1 MDALLLFALVRSPA
15 ITEVCAN
22 PLNETACEFI
32 ELFNPGPEGVS
43 ILGFTITDGDA
54 LDDVLPWNEQ
64 THGAFPHPEV
74 VLESDSIPPGGWAVI
89 LELGYLLDPC
99 YEITPGTVI
108 LTTGDNAILNGLAA
122 SSDPLTLFGPGG
134 TTTADVLST
143 YGTPVE
149 TDTWQDRDDDGLDGI
164 PFDPGDGLSTNRH
177 PTAAPDSEGNWH
189 AVTPSPGGPPD
200 APPDTFAV
208 FVEDVWFTP
217 PDPQPGLAAQVQAAV
232 HCFGTV
238 SPDQGT
244 ITVFLDADGDS
255 LAGSGEP
262 SEEWSA
268 TILTPGTTDTLS
280 MVFTAPGSG
289 WYIASATACDS
300 YMGVPMPSGGGVPPV
315 ITEVMANPPDQSTQE
330 YIEVFYPGPGVFVL
344 EGCRFTDG
352 DALDLVARWSG
363 TALLPANSCGIIL
376 DPDYTGG
383 LPIPGEA
390 RVFTVENTTLGNG
403 LTPSDPIVLYDRDGT
418 MMVNILSTAGTP
430 LLSDD
435 PLQCDDDGL
444 DSIPFDPGPDRS
456 MELINPRGPDAGYN
470 WTSSEPGGSP
480 GWLCEYGSGPDM
492 RADSIIVPDG
502 VEPGVPFALEALFS
516 SVGFSAAQDVGFT
529 VFNDLDAD
537 SVPGAGE
544 VICQG
549 WAESLEPGETHSL
562 EGNTVLPS
570 NGYFLLRAVAQCP
583 GDTAVENN
591 CTNLSVKCGDGA
603 YPVIT
608 EVLCN
613 PSDQSRDEFV
623 ELYHP
628 GPGVFDPAALTISDG
643 DATDAL
649 HGDFVPARS
658 YAVILDPDYFTGSMP
673 YDIPPGTPLILPGN
687 GTIGDGLA
695 GNDPLSLLCGESV
708 VSTYGTP
715 DNPED
720 GVPYNPGT
728 DMSVELLSP
737 DLPDLPGNWF
747 TNPMGPSPGAPP
759 LGFSEGVDYGIARF
773 GLNPPAGEE
782 GTETTMCAAVEALG
796 TETCCFEV
804 VFTLDGAVI
813 GSVFPS
819 PPAPGDS
826 VLAEAVWVTASGQAP
841 ITALILC
848 EADVNSRNDSRRS
861 LWNPPPGLVINEVM
875 YSPEPPWPEW
885 VELYNGTGR
894 AVDLAGVSFG
904 DPSTGTTLPCAVM
917 EPEAYALLCP
927 DPEGFGEAWGT
938 PPCQLLQPAS
948 WPALNNTGDTLTL
961 EGGGETD
968 WVPYSREWGGGPNI
982 SLERRSPAEMGW
994 RPGNWG
1000 SCASGSTPG
1009 RANSIGVQQ
1018 GGPFLCAEPAIFSPD
1033 SDGDNDL
1040 LLMTLRVPEQGFSA
1054 EVRIYDVTGR
1064 VVAEMW
1070 NGPIPGETLSLSWDG
1085 SGMPVGR
1092 YIVFARAGKGSSVL
1106 EGVLVRVLARPL

>member
-1 MDALLLFALVRSPA
+1 METLLLLALARST
-15 ITEVCAN
+15 IISEVCPN

-32 ELFNPGPEGVS
+32 ELFNPGPEGISV
-43 ILGFTITDGDA
+43 LGFTVTDGDA

-64 THGAFPHPEV
+64 THGVFPHPGM
-74 VLESDSIPPGGWAVI
+74 VLESDSIPPGGYAVI
-89 LELGYLLDPC
+89 LELGYLSDPC

-122 SSDPLTLFGPGG
+122 SSDPLTLFGPEG

-164 PFDPGDGLSTNRH
+164 PFDPGNGLSTHRF
-177 PTAAPDSEGNWH
+177 PAGSPDAEGNWLGGQP
-189 AVTPSPGGPPD
+189 TPGSPPD

-208 FVEDVWFTP
+208 FVEELWFAP
-217 PDPQPGLAAQVQAAV
+217 ADPQPGSICQINAAV
-232 HCFGTV
+232 HCYGNT
-238 SPDQGT
+238 SPGQGT
-244 ITVFLDADGDS
+244 ISVFLDADGDS

-262 SEEWSA
+262 SEEWPA

-300 YMGVPMPSGGGVPPV
+300 YLGVPMPSGGGIPPV

-330 YIEVFYPGPGVFVL
+330 FIEVFYPGPGVFVL
-344 EGCRFTDG
+344 DGCHFTDG
-352 DALDLVARWSG
+352 DAVDMVIPRSG
-363 TALLPANSCGIIL
+363 TALLPGGSCGIIL

-456 MELINPRGPDAGYN
+456 MELINPQGPDAAYN

-492 RADSIIVPDG
+492 RADSIIVPEV

-516 SVGFSAAQDVGFT
+516 SVGFSAAQDVTFT

-537 SVPGAGE
+537 SMPGAAE

-549 WAESLEPGETHSL
+549 WAESLEPGETHCL
-562 EGNTVLPS
+562 EGNTILPS
-570 NGYFLLRAVAQCP
+570 HGYFLLRAVAQCP

-591 CTNLSVKCGDGA
+591 CSNLSVKCGDGA

-613 PSDQSRDEFV
+613 PSDQARDEFV

-628 GPGVFDPAALTISDG
+628 GPGVFDPALLTISDG
-643 DATDAL
+643 DAADAL
-649 HGDFVPARS
+649 HGDFIPALS

-673 YDIPPGTPLILPGN
+673 HGIPPGTPLILPGN

-695 GNDPLSLLCGESV
+695 GNDPLSLLCGESA

-715 DNPED
+715 DIPGD

-747 TNPMGPSPGAPP
+747 TNPLGPSPGAAP
-759 LGFSEGVDYGIARF
+759 LGLSEGVDYGIARF
-773 GLNPPAGEE
+773 RLNPPAGEA
-782 GTETTMCAAVEALG
+782 GTETTMSATVKALG
-796 TETCCFEV
+796 SQTSGFEV
-804 VFTLDGAVI
+804 VFILDDEVI

-819 PPAPGDS
+819 PPATGDS
-826 VLAEAVWVTASGQAP
+826 VAAEAVWVATAAQAS
-841 ITALILC
+841 IEARILC
-848 EADVNSRNDSRRS
+848 EPDLNNRNDMGTNVWNRS
-861 LWNPPPGLVINEVM
+861 PGLVLNEVM
-875 YSPEPPWPEW
+875 YSPEPGGPEW
-885 VELYNGTGR
+885 VEVLNGTGR
-894 AVDLAGVSFG
+894 ALDLSGFTME
-904 DPSTGTTLPCAVM
+904 DPSTKTPLPGFVI
-917 EPEAYALLCP
+917 EPGGFVLLCP
-927 DPEGFGEAWGT
+927 DPQGFENIWGA
-938 PPCQLLQPAS
+938 PPCPLLQPPS
-948 WPALNNTGDTLTL
+948 WPVLNNTGDTLTL
-961 EGGGETD
+961 SGSDETD
-968 WVPYSREWGGGPNI
+968 WVPYSAGWGGGTNI

-994 RPGNWG
+994 LPGNWG
-1000 SCASGSTPG
+1000 SSASGSTPG
-1009 RANSIGVQQ
+1009 RANSIGVQES
-1018 GGPFLCAEPAIFSPD
+1018 GPFLTAEPGAFSPD
-1033 SDGDNDL
+1033 ADCVNDEL
-1040 LLMTLRVPEQGFSA
+1040 QITLRVPEQGHYA
-1054 EVRIYDVTGR
+1054 EVRVYDVAGR
-1064 VVAEMW
+1064 VVHEIW
-1070 NGPIPGETLSLSWDG
+1070 NGPVPGETITLFWDG
-1085 SGMPVGR
+1085 SGLPVGR
-1092 YIVFARAGKGSSVL
+1092 YIVFARARKGSSLL
-1106 EGVLVRVLARPL
+1106 EGVLVRVLARTL